1 MSRNTKRELLR
12 ILEASRGESISGE
25 ELAGRLGISRAG
37 VWKQIKALREAGYVI
52 AAVQNRG
59 YCLAQ
64 DNDKLSR
71 EGMLPFLEDPEAAEK
86 ILVFDVLDST
96 NTEAKRRAV
105 DGAPDGTV
113 ILADRQTAGRG
124 RLGRSFFSPAE
135 SGVYFTMLLRPEIP
149 MEQAVLATTAA
160 SVAASRAVEKV
171 TGRQPQIKWVNDL
184 YLDGKKICG
193 ILTEA
198 VSDFETGAVEA
209 VVVGI
214 GINCTTV
221 FPEEL
226 QEKAG
231 SVLQGSGGAVRNRLA
246 AELVNQVSGLEQM
259 IRQRTFLEEYR
270 SRSMVI
276 GKEITVL
283 QEPGSRYFAEGIGQS
298 GELILRDEA
307 GNEKILS
314 TGEVS
319 IRLTE

>member
-71 EGMLPFLEDPEAAEK
+71 EGMLPFLEDPEVAEK

>member
-1 MSRNTKRELLR
+1 M
-12 ILEASRGESISGE
+12 
-25 ELAGRLGISRAG
+25 
-37 VWKQIKALREAGYVI
+37 
-52 AAVQNRG
+52 
-59 YCLAQ
+59 
-64 DNDKLSR
+64 
-71 EGMLPFLEDPEAAEK
+71 
-86 ILVFDVLDST
+86 
-96 NTEAKRRAV
+96 
-105 DGAPDGTV
+105 
-113 ILADRQTAGRG
+113 
-124 RLGRSFFSPAE
+124 
-135 SGVYFTMLLRPEIP
+135 
-149 MEQAVLATTAA
+149 
-160 SVAASRAVEKV
+160 EKV

-214 GINCTTV
+214 GINCNTV

>member
-105 DGAPDGTV
+105 DGAV

-160 SVAASRAVEKV
+160 SVAARRAVEKV

-214 GINCTTV
+214 GINCNTV